1 MTLQVND
8 ANPDVW
14 LLESERLVFRKFE
27 LDDLPLLIE
36 QRSDPDMN
44 RYLGGVKMQ
53 NSEALAK
60 RIQFYMSCV
69 EKFGFGMC
77 AMFLKETGEMI
88 GAAGLQP
95 LEDTGEIEVGYS
107 LIKEYWGRGL
117 GTEAAI
123 RWMNF
128 GFETKGLERIVA
140 VANVDNIAS
149 RRIMEKIGMK
159 YEKTE
164 PHYDI
169 DCAFYAISKT
179 DFRANNPL

>member
-1 MTLQVND
+1 MNSDRILETER
-8 ANPDVW
+8 VW
-14 LLESERLVFRKFE
+14 FRPFVD
-27 LDDLPLLIE
+27 DDLPLLIE

-44 RYLGGVKMQ
+44 RYLGGMKMQ
-53 NSEALAK
+53 NAEALTK
-60 RIQFYMSCV
+60 RIQFYISCV

-77 AMFLKETGEMI
+77 PMFLKDSDEMI

-107 LIKEYWGRGL
+107 LVKEYWGRGI

-123 RWMNF
+123 GWMNF

-140 VANVDNIAS
+140 VAAVENTAS
-149 RRIMEKIGMK
+149 RRIMEKIGMV